1 MDELIQHL
9 KELGFNTYESKVY
22 LSLVKNHPATGY
34 EVSKD
39 SGVPQARAYDT
50 LKTLENRGIVIAQQG
65 RPVTYTPVSPQQ
77 LLDNWEKSFQHSV
90 SYLRETLPHLNKDT
104 VEPIHN
110 LQGRQACL
118 EHLEEKINSARHS
131 IFVEMWNND
140 AVRLAP
146 ALKAAADRGLGVY
159 IVGYD
164 GLEFDWCHVYPH
176 PTNDDL
182 KERYSEK
189 WMMMSVDGEE
199 GLIATFP
206 DSAEKTPQLI
216 STRNPGI
223 VFVIQELVT
232 HNVFLIELEDRLS
245 EEFES
250 KFGASF
256 ISLRSALLDS
266 HDNHQ
271 FMSAIHDHSP
281 GQG

>member
-50 LKTLENRGIVIAQQG
+50 LKTLENRGIVIGQQG

-118 EHLEEKINSARHS
+118 THLEAKIKEAKHS

-140 AVRLAP
+140 AVKLGP
-146 ALKAAADRGLGVY
+146 ALKAAHERGLTMY

-176 PTNDDL
+176 PTNQDL
-182 KERYSEK
+182 IDRYHEK
-189 WMMMSVDGEE
+189 WVMMSVDEEE
-199 GLIATFP
+199 GMIATFP
-206 DSAEKTPQLI
+206 DSPEKTPQLI
-216 STRNPGI
+216 STRNPGV

-232 HNVFLIELEDRLS
+232 HNVFLIELEDRIS
-245 EEFES
+245 DEFET
-250 KFGASF
+250 KFGESF
-256 ISLRSALLDS
+256 ISLRSQLL
-266 HDNHQ
+266 HARDNEGFARTLKQ
-271 FMSAIHDHSP
+271 RK
-281 GQG
+281 